1 MEAKKAISEAKT
13 LLRELYSDE
22 SVSEIRLEEVEFDE
36 ANDSWLVTL
45 GIMRPVV
52 KHTASRAS
60 IVSPLET
67 PLKRTYKIVTVP
79 DKGISKPSIKIRELR
94 VDE

>member
-1 MEAKKAISEAKT
+1 MEAKEAISEAKT
-13 LLRELYSDE
+13 LLKDLYSDE
-22 SVSEIRLEEVEFDE
+22 NVSEIRLEEVEFDE
-36 ANDSWLVTL
+36 ENDSWLVTL

-52 KHTASRAS
+52 KQTSRS
-60 IVSPLET
+60 MLVSPLET

-79 DKGISKPSIKIRELR
+79 DKGISKPSVKIRELR

>member
-13 LLRELYSDE
+13 LLEDLYSE
-22 SVSEIRLEEVEFDE
+22 ENVSEIRLEEVEFDE
-36 ANDSWLVTL
+36 ASDSWLVTL
-45 GIMRPVV
+45 GIMRPVARRA
-52 KHTASRAS
+52 ASNLS
-60 IVSPLET
+60 ISPLET

-79 DKGISKPSIKIRELR
+79 DKGINRPSVKIRELR